1 MAYFYEFELILAGII
16 LLSAMTA
23 GGIKIW
29 LKKRSELEK
38 SKHTQSQEQDQNF
51 WKQTLLSS
59 FSTSNFSKKAHN

>member
-29 LKKRSELEK
+29 LKKRADLQSSEHIQNK
-38 SKHTQSQEQDQNF
+38 EQDQN
-51 WKQTLLSS
+51 L
-59 FSTSNFSKKAHN
+59 